1 MTLLSI
7 GLPLYGSQ
15 DYTYQVNLEG
25 NSYGLRFIYN
35 QVMQQTL
42 LTIYNS
48 NVEVL
53 IAGIGL
59 VPNYP
64 IALDYVIPELTG
76 AFLLLP
82 TFTTDDEF
90 YKTYPTKLKQYYTLS
105 YAYNATV

>member
-1 MTLLSI
+1 MTTLFI
-7 GLPLYGSQ
+7 ELPLYDSP

-35 QVMQQTL
+35 EVMQQTL

-48 NVEVL
+48 KVEVL
-53 IAGIGL
+53 VAGVGL

-64 IALDYVIPELTG
+64 IALEYVVPDLTG
-76 AFLLLP
+76 TFLLLP

-90 YKTYPTKLKQYYTLS
+90 YNTYPRNLQQYYTLS